1 MQTRQRAVPGLLRHG
16 RRRGHRNR
24 ARLRSSRTR
33 RGLQLA
39 QPSHGAGCSAARAGN
54 QSRSPQTRAR
64 PTARPRVE
72 RPDRHQSELLHH
84 RPGDG
89 ARSAQAVRH
98 HQGDRH
104 HHASH
109 LRRGLS
115 RRPLD
120 GHHGQRDPVHWRRRR
135 KDGDGDAEDSGRFCG
150 RPHRAAG
157 RQSQRPL
164 QSRRRGG
171 WAHRNRVRGV
181 LLEAERARSAPG
193 ARKLPRTAAGAQSS
207 QRAAAPRDL
216 HGCCQPPA
224 AAQRRR
230 TRARH
235 GRLRGTPPRL
245 PRAGLQ
251 IRRAQ
256 PQHHPRRGRRGR
268 TECRADAFGRDARLM
283 IVMKFGGTSVES
295 AAAITRVAGIVRAR
309 QARRPVV
316 VVSAMGKTTNKLL
329 AIAAAAIGGKREEY
343 IRLLHALRDY
353 HSREARQIVPL
364 SARADLDR
372 FLDEHFQELTELV
385 KGLAVLGELTPR
397 SIDAISSYG
406 ERLSSYIVTLAFR
419 HSGMA
424 AGHVD
429 SRDVLITDKRHTQA
443 APNFPETYAR
453 LKKTIPPLAAQS
465 VVVMGGFIA
474 STEDGVTTTLGRGGS
489 DYTAAIV
496 GAGIDAE
503 EIQIWTDVDGMLTA
517 DPTILPGGHRVKTIS
532 FAEAAELAYFG
543 AKVLHPATVV
553 PAIEKNIPVLIL
565 NSRRPDVPGTRITAE
580 SVHCE
585 NVVKSIACKRKIT
598 TVNIHSTRMLM
609 AHGFLH
615 RIFEIF
621 DRYETPVDMVATSE
635 VSVSLTIDNTR
646 HIDLILGDLRQFA
659 EATAEHD
666 GVIVCLVGENIRY
679 TPGVARRVFN
689 SLDGINI
696 RMISQGA
703 SLLNIS
709 FVVAETDLLRTVTAL
724 HEEFFATL
732 DPNVFERKEAVHA

>member
-1 MQTRQRAVPGLLRHG
+1 
-16 RRRGHRNR
+16 
-24 ARLRSSRTR
+24 
-33 RGLQLA
+33 
-39 QPSHGAGCSAARAGN
+39 
-54 QSRSPQTRAR
+54 
-64 PTARPRVE
+64 
-72 RPDRHQSELLHH
+72 
-84 RPGDG
+84 
-89 ARSAQAVRH
+89 
-98 HQGDRH
+98 
-104 HHASH
+104 
-109 LRRGLS
+109 
-115 RRPLD
+115 
-120 GHHGQRDPVHWRRRR
+120 
-135 KDGDGDAEDSGRFCG
+135 
-150 RPHRAAG
+150 
-157 RQSQRPL
+157 
-164 QSRRRGG
+164 
-171 WAHRNRVRGV
+171 
-181 LLEAERARSAPG
+181 
-193 ARKLPRTAAGAQSS
+193 
-207 QRAAAPRDL
+207 
-216 HGCCQPPA
+216 
-224 AAQRRR
+224 
-230 TRARH
+230 
-235 GRLRGTPPRL
+235 
-245 PRAGLQ
+245 
-251 IRRAQ
+251 
-256 PQHHPRRGRRGR
+256 
-268 TECRADAFGRDARLM
+268 M

-295 AAAITRVAGIVRAR
+295 AAAITRVAEIVRAR
-309 QARRPVV
+309 EARRPVV

-329 AIAAAAIGGKREEY
+329 EIAASAIGGKREEY
-343 IRLLHALRDY
+343 IRQLHDLRDY
-353 HSREARQIVPL
+353 HSREARLIVPL
-364 SARADLDR
+364 ADRAELDR
-372 FLDEHFQELTELV
+372 FLDEQFQELTELV

-406 ERLSSYIVTLAFR
+406 ERLSSYIVTLGFR
-419 HSGMA
+419 HFGMPA
-424 AGHVD
+424 EHVD

-453 LKKTIPPLAAQS
+453 LSKTIPPLAAQS

-496 GAGIDAE
+496 GAGIDAK

-553 PAIEKNIPVLIL
+553 PAIEKNIPVMIL

-659 EATAEHD
+659 EVTVEHD
-666 GVIVCLVGENIRY
+666 SVIVCLVGENIRH

-689 SLDGINI
+689 SLEGINI

-709 FVVAETDLLRTVTAL
+709 FVVAEADLLRTVSAL

>member
-1 MQTRQRAVPGLLRHG
+1 
-16 RRRGHRNR
+16 
-24 ARLRSSRTR
+24 
-33 RGLQLA
+33 
-39 QPSHGAGCSAARAGN
+39 
-54 QSRSPQTRAR
+54 
-64 PTARPRVE
+64 
-72 RPDRHQSELLHH
+72 
-84 RPGDG
+84 
-89 ARSAQAVRH
+89 
-98 HQGDRH
+98 
-104 HHASH
+104 
-109 LRRGLS
+109 
-115 RRPLD
+115 
-120 GHHGQRDPVHWRRRR
+120 
-135 KDGDGDAEDSGRFCG
+135 
-150 RPHRAAG
+150 
-157 RQSQRPL
+157 
-164 QSRRRGG
+164 
-171 WAHRNRVRGV
+171 
-181 LLEAERARSAPG
+181 
-193 ARKLPRTAAGAQSS
+193 
-207 QRAAAPRDL
+207 
-216 HGCCQPPA
+216 
-224 AAQRRR
+224 
-230 TRARH
+230 
-235 GRLRGTPPRL
+235 
-245 PRAGLQ
+245 
-251 IRRAQ
+251 
-256 PQHHPRRGRRGR
+256 
-268 TECRADAFGRDARLM
+268 M

-309 QARRPVV
+309 EARRPVV

-329 AIAAAAIGGKREEY
+329 AIAAAAIGGRREEY
-343 IRLLHALRDY
+343 IRQLHDLRDY
-353 HSREARQIVPL
+353 HSREARLVVPL
-364 SARADLDR
+364 ADRAELDR
-372 FLDEHFQELTELV
+372 FLDEQFQELTELV

-406 ERLSSYIVTLAFR
+406 ERLSSYIVTLGFR
-419 HSGMA
+419 HFGMPA
-424 AGHVD
+424 EHVD

-453 LKKTIPPLAAQS
+453 LSKIIPPLAAQS

-553 PAIEKNIPVLIL
+553 PAIEKNIPVMIL

-646 HIDLILGDLRQFA
+646 HIDLILGELRQFA
-659 EATAEHD
+659 EATVEHD
-666 GVIVCLVGENIRY
+666 SVIVCLVGENIRH